1 MYLIRLLLLLSQ
13 IQDMVLKSMFF
24 PANSLLK
31 KLEKHGLP
39 LLKKFMLLKMLTDI
53 MIIVEEEKDGLF

>member
-1 MYLIRLLLLLSQ
+1 
-13 IQDMVLKSMFF
+13 MVLKSMFF